1 MKKGDL
7 IGYLNMDQEI
17 EYGVIVTEEPYTYK
31 SEFDDAYVVLDNCA
45 RGIILSIHC
54 EPDPDDPMYPNDA
67 AYRVLC
73 DGRTLILSE
82 YEFKVV
88 K

>member
-31 SEFDDAYVVLDNCA
+31 SEFDDAYVVVDVA
-45 RGIILSIHC
+45 WLSDDTHGC
-54 EPDPDDPMYPNDA
+54 DSTTKEPISNITSDSDGYKYIWLQSSLP
-67 AYRVLC
+67 VL
-73 DGRTLILSE
+73 
-82 YEFKVV
+82 
-88 K
+88 